1 VPACIK
7 PSVPII
13 PEPIMTDQLEQRTSN
28 GTDHHLI
35 ESKTAPVPV
44 TQNRTDSRLRH
55 EIRNSL
61 AIAMLLP
68 DQMKRS
74 RQDDAAF
81 HKACT
86 ELKQEIKSLSG
97 LIDQLCTTPHDI

>member
-1 VPACIK
+1 MCTK
-7 PSVPII
+7 PSVRII
-13 PEPIMTDQLEQRTSN
+13 PEPIMTDQLEHTTSH
-28 GTDHHLI
+28 GTDHQLI

-44 TQNRTDSRLRH
+44 THNMLDRRLRH
-55 EIRNSL
+55 DIRNSL

-81 HKACT
+81 HKACV
-86 ELKQEIKSLSG
+86 ELKLEIKSLSG
-97 LIDQLCTTPHDI
+97 LIDQLCTTPNDI